1 MSDAN
6 QRFFDLLE
14 SDQSDPQIQYE
25 LGQCYLT
32 GDGVEQNGAE
42 AEKWLRRA
50 ADQGHEGA
58 AALLAGPAGGK
69 AAAQEP
75 LDADTLPDWCLRAEE
90 GDVEAQY
97 QVACYFLEH
106 GTKIDQEDAAR
117 YLTMAA
123 RQGHPRACLLLAKQ
137 QLDQGKLDEVAELL
151 RNAADCGLWE
161 AAELLGECYSQGIG
175 MAQNPQEAERRFIQ
189 AAEWG
194 GGEQMLRL
202 ALRYAK
208 GDQVPASRGRAFSWV
223 KKAQET
229 GVSDAKEQ
237 FDLQYAQ
244 YMEERRRLAQE
255 NAERQAQE
263 EAERQRLAQEE
274 AERIAQEEA
283 ERQRLAQEE
292 AERMAQE
299 EAERQRMAQEEAQ
312 RQLQAQEEAQR
323 QAQEQARHQT
333 EIQAKQMGAVQSAAF
348 WMGALLLVYVGIC
361 SLYQLLDVFSIPVP
375 RFLWHIL
382 EEFAF
387 EGQGKQELLYG
398 GLPGLCCAGGYVL
411 SRSGRY
417 PTYTKTVT
425 GVLLIL
431 QAVYLLAEILN
442 SSDILFEFIVLSL
455 YGLVVYLISSVIA
468 FYLLLSLSVFVL
480 NVLLGGKLS
489 WPVYDKMNRAIKRRL
504 GLGG

>member
-1 MSDAN
+1 M
-6 QRFFDLLE
+6 
-14 SDQSDPQIQYE
+14 
-25 LGQCYLT
+25 
-32 GDGVEQNGAE
+32 
-42 AEKWLRRA
+42 
-50 ADQGHEGA
+50 
-58 AALLAGPAGGK
+58 
-69 AAAQEP
+69 
-75 LDADTLPDWCLRAEE
+75 
-90 GDVEAQY
+90 EAQY

-208 GDQVPASRGRAFSWV
+208 GNQVPTSRGRAFSWV
-223 KKAQET
+223 KRAQET

-255 NAERQAQE
+255 DAERQAQE

-283 ERQRLAQEE
+283 ERSVWPRRKQSAWHRKKPSASAWHRRKLS
-292 AERMAQE
+292 
-299 EAERQRMAQEEAQ
+299 
-312 RQLQAQEEAQR
+312 
-323 QAQEQARHQT
+323 ARHRKRPVT
-333 EIQAKQMGAVQSAAF
+333 RLKSRLSKWGRFKVQ
-348 WMGALLLVYVGIC
+348 
-361 SLYQLLDVFSIPVP
+361 
-375 RFLWHIL
+375 RFGWAHFCWFMW
-382 EEFAF
+382 EFAVCTS
-387 EGQGKQELLYG
+387 Y
-398 GLPGLCCAGGYVL
+398 
-411 SRSGRY
+411 
-417 PTYTKTVT
+417 
-425 GVLLIL
+425 
-431 QAVYLLAEILN
+431 
-442 SSDILFEFIVLSL
+442 
-455 YGLVVYLISSVIA
+455 
-468 FYLLLSLSVFVL
+468 
-480 NVLLGGKLS
+480 
-489 WPVYDKMNRAIKRRL
+489 
-504 GLGG
+504 